1 MILTGKAK
9 EDFEN
14 WIYKGFGLSIEEF
27 NNRHSSD
34 SNHIIIEWLDSL
46 GIYIEISVYTNQLNK
61 IAKFSYTIYGIYP
74 HGNFEIFSS
83 RQEAI
88 TEAIKQANK
97 IYNDQKI

>member
-34 SNHIIIEWLDSL
+34 SNHIIIEWLDSV
-46 GIYIEISVYTNQLNK
+46 GIYVNPYSQTSCVGTAFNFNIGNDISNYD
-61 IAKFSYTIYGIYP
+61 YYP
-74 HGNFEIFSS
+74 T
-83 RQEAI
+83 RLEAI

-97 IYNDQKI
+97 IYNDKKI